1 MEVHEGFDNVAHIKN
16 PVITTGSFDG
26 VHVGHKAILKRMS
39 LLADKINGESVLITF
54 YPHPRKVLY
63 PDSYGK
69 DLQLISTR
77 EEKIELLKQT
87 QLKHL
92 ILVNFTRAFSR
103 TSSQEFVEDY
113 LIAKLKAR
121 MIIVGF
127 NHHFGH
133 NREGDYRYLLNL
145 KKKHHFE
152 VEEIPEHF
160 IQNECVSS
168 TKIRKAIQQ
177 GNIQRANAYLDHY
190 YIIKGNHRKERWD
203 GSHGYG
209 NKKEA
214 TNVKPH
220 GPHSNTGFSETACVD
235 AGFSGKGF
243 AETGCDG
250 AGFDDNGLDDS
261 RSSEKGIGRKRLSA
275 SASGNIMYDLTLNDE
290 EKLIPPSGAYAV
302 STYFSKDKNLSDE
315 KMFCKGIA
323 YIINSNQHKRVCLT
337 YLGEPQLP
345 DQQVALVA
353 FRKNLWYGE
362 WKRDNG
368 FYKQMEQDKQQ
379 VNELIY

>member
-1 MEVHEGFDNVAHIKN
+1 MEVHEGFDNAAHIKN

-39 LLADKINGESVLITF
+39 LLSDKINGESVLISF

-92 ILVNFTRAFSR
+92 ILVNFTKAFSR

-113 LIAKLKAR
+113 LVAKLKAR

-127 NHHFGH
+127 NHHFGY

-190 YIIKGNHRKERWD
+190 YIIKGMHRKERWNE
-203 GSHGYG
+203 SHGFG
-209 NKKEA
+209 HKKKA
-214 TNVKPH
+214 TQAKPAI
-220 GPHSNTGFSETACVD
+220 PHSETGFSD
-235 AGFSGKGF
+235 S
-243 AETGCDG
+243 
-250 AGFDDNGLDDS
+250 GFDDAG
-261 RSSEKGIGRKRLSA
+261 LSA
-275 SASGNIMYDLTLNDE
+275 AASGNIMYDLQLNDE
-290 EKLIPPSGAYAV
+290 EKLIPPSGAYAI
-302 STYFSKDKNLSDE
+302 STYFSNDKDRSEDKP
-315 KMFCKGIA
+315 FYKGIA
-323 YIINSNQHKRVCLT
+323 YIINNNQHQHVCLT
-337 YLGEPQLP
+337 YLDEHHMP
-345 DQQVALVA
+345 DHQAALVA
-353 FRKNLWYGE
+353 FRKNLWYGD
-362 WKRDNG
+362 WHRDNG
-368 FYKQMEQDKQQ
+368 FYKRIEQDKRQ